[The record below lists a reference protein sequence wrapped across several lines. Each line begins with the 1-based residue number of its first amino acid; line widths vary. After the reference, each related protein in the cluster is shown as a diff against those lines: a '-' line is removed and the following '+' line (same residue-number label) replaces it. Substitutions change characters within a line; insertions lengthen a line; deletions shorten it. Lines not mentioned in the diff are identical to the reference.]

1 MPYTQRRG
9 NRPCTIPGL
18 SIYCT
23 TLARTQLVKSST
35 GSQGWDPLTKEI
47 CILDNVFFMFPYTAI
62 SWLLSFFFSC
72 GPSKYVTGFNCIP
85 YEKKKEARSVL
96 KVYYGRKP
104 LTPPLKKKP
113 RGEGVYGAVY
123 ARKKQWRVAFTEN
136 WDCWELPQYT
146 IKEDKKSQEKL
157 KKKIMKTK
165 CKMKVQSPQISLV
178 IYKLNLDMVAIS
190 PSIATKGTN

>member
-62 SWLLSFFFSC
+62 SWLLSFFFFVRSLEIRNWVQLHTIWKEKRGKIGTESVLRKEATYTTFKKKAPRGRC
-72 GPSKYVTGFNCIP
+72 IRGSLCKKETMKSSFYWELRLLRTPSVHNKGSKKITRKI
-85 YEKKKEARSVL
+85 EKKNH
-96 KVYYGRKP
+96 
-104 LTPPLKKKP
+104 
-113 RGEGVYGAVY
+113 
-123 ARKKQWRVAFTEN
+123 EN
-136 WDCWELPQYT
+136 
-146 IKEDKKSQEKL
+146 
-157 KKKIMKTK
+157 
-165 CKMKVQSPQISLV
+165 
-178 IYKLNLDMVAIS
+178 
-190 PSIATKGTN
+190 

>member
-62 SWLLSFFFSC
+62 SWLLSFFFFVRSLEIRN
-72 GPSKYVTGFNCIP
+72 GVQLHTIWK
-85 YEKKKEARSVL
+85 EKEARSVL

-146 IKEDKKSQEKL
+146 IKEVKK
-157 KKKIMKTK
+157 
-165 CKMKVQSPQISLV
+165 
-178 IYKLNLDMVAIS
+178 
-190 PSIATKGTN
+190 